1 MYIYIYIN
9 IYVYIYIIKWLR
21 ECHDHD
27 QQPAVTTYRVEWKS
41 KRQPRV
47 ISAPDP
53 PSTTQA
59 ATQVPRALRRVCAP
73 SGGKM
78 LGTPDIQFSH
88 LNLAGMNEEL
98 LGWRIEVNPNKLAFG
113 KDQSFCGTGGKW
125 SGKLHMTCRLCWESH
140 WIVWV
145 LIMSAT
151 QSSPASTPQQVNP
164 WLEWLAELNNKLP
177 PFFVVPSDQHFRC
190 VFRITSTER
199 QIVHDCPVMLL
210 YYSVQ
215 WCSPA
220 PGLVCQVFRVWFPSS
235 EFAIT
240 VIDPTRRADVEEQA
254 ACWRC
259 GKSFCFH
266 MLQFTQAPADQ
277 RHLWVLSSLLPVL
290 LLKGTTS
297 TVNSLWFS
305 CALGAKI
312 VPHWGFNVYNVPLL
326 RVQF

>member
-1 MYIYIYIN
+1 MWTSQRVYICLYSIKRQSFGITDITNEWSHENGKSTIRSAINLGKITHFGRETPPQIGHCKMRMGHGPNALRIWAILPWNCGMFIPNNWMKARVSQLFVAGCPGIPYIYIYMKRFKYVCIYIYIN
-9 IYVYIYIIKWLR
+9 ICIYIYIIKWLR

-164 WLEWLAELNNKLP
+164 WL
-177 PFFVVPSDQHFRC
+177 S
-190 VFRITSTER
+190 
-199 QIVHDCPVMLL
+199 
-210 YYSVQ
+210 
-215 WCSPA
+215 
-220 PGLVCQVFRVWFPSS
+220 G
-235 EFAIT
+235 
-240 VIDPTRRADVEEQA
+240 
-254 ACWRC
+254 
-259 GKSFCFH
+259 
-266 MLQFTQAPADQ
+266 
-277 RHLWVLSSLLPVL
+277 
-290 LLKGTTS
+290 
-297 TVNSLWFS
+297 
-305 CALGAKI
+305 
-312 VPHWGFNVYNVPLL
+312 
-326 RVQF
+326 